1 MSKKLIECT
10 QCGNER
16 PKSDFEPGLDVC
28 TPCMEHN
35 HQQALHACASVRTKN
50 ARAEDMKTETATQ
63 EAARNGDR
71 VVKPR
76 TPRPY
81 PFTGCP

>member
-1 MSKKLIECT
+1 MSKKLIECS

-28 TPCMEHN
+28 TPCMEDN
-35 HQQALHACASVRTKN
+35 HQRALHACAVVRTKN
-50 ARAEDMKTETATQ
+50 VRAEEMKIENEAQETA
-63 EAARNGDR
+63 RSGDR

-76 TPRPY
+76 PTRPY